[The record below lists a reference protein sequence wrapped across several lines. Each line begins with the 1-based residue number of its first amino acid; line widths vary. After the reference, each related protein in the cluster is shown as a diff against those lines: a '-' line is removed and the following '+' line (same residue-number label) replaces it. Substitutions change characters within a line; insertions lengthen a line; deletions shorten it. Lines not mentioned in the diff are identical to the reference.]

1 MLVLFKKENF
11 LYVKCLLNLKKPIK
25 HQNRTFRPG
34 SVTLLLLPEEVNTL
48 LTRNGNVKLWNGK
61 KFIKANL
68 GEFNDILSNKKY
80 KVEEVVEQQKPANKK
95 IEIKSKQQ
103 VIKQEPKKEEPKVEA
118 EEEKVIEI
126 PVIVEPEKVLKDEKV
141 DVKEEVKVEVEE
153 DKKPNES
160 KKQRHKQ
167 NNQQQGGDK

>member
-34 SVTLLLLPEEVNTL
+34 NVTLLLLPEEVNAL
-48 LTRNGNVKLWNGK
+48 LTRNGNIKLWNGK
-61 KFIKANL
+61 KFIKVNL
-68 GEFNDILSNKKY
+68 GEFNDILTNKKY
-80 KVEEVVEQQKPANKK
+80 KVEDVVEQQKPMNKK
-95 IEIKSKQQ
+95 VEIKPKQQ
-103 VIKQEPKKEEPKVEA
+103 VVKQEPKKEEPKV

-141 DVKEEVKVEVEE
+141 VVKEEVKVEVEE
-153 DKKPNES
+153 DKKPNEN

>member
-34 SVTLLLLPEEVNTL
+34 NVTLLLLPEEVNAL

-61 KFIKANL
+61 KFIKVNL
-68 GEFNDILSNKKY
+68 GEFNDILTNKKY
-80 KVEEVVEQQKPANKK
+80 KVEDVVEQQKPMNKK
-95 IEIKSKQQ
+95 VEIKPKQQ
-103 VIKQEPKKEEPKVEA
+103 VVKQEPKKEEPKV

-126 PVIVEPEKVLKDEKV
+126 PVIVESEKVLKDEKV
-141 DVKEEVKVEVEE
+141 VVKEEVKVEVEE
-153 DKKPNES
+153 DKKPNEN

>member
-34 SVTLLLLPEEVNTL
+34 NVTLLLLPEEVNAL

-61 KFIKANL
+61 KFIKVNL
-68 GEFNDILSNKKY
+68 GEFNDILTNKKY
-80 KVEEVVEQQKPANKK
+80 KVEDVVEQQKPMNKK
-95 IEIKSKQQ
+95 VEIKPKQQ
-103 VIKQEPKKEEPKVEA
+103 VIKQEPKNEEPKV

-126 PVIVEPEKVLKDEKV
+126 PVVVEPEKVLKDEKV
-141 DVKEEVKVEVEE
+141 VVKEEVKLEVEE
-153 DKKPNES
+153 DKKPNEN

>member
-34 SVTLLLLPEEVNTL
+34 NVTLLLLPEEVNAL

-61 KFIKANL
+61 KFIKVNL
-68 GEFNDILSNKKY
+68 GEFNDILTNKKY
-80 KVEEVVEQQKPANKK
+80 KVEDVVEQQKPMNKK
-95 IEIKSKQQ
+95 VEIKPKQQ
-103 VIKQEPKKEEPKVEA
+103 VVKQEPKKEEPKV

-141 DVKEEVKVEVEE
+141 VVKEEVKVEAEE
-153 DKKPNES
+153 DKKPNEN

>member
-34 SVTLLLLPEEVNTL
+34 NVTLLLLPEEVNAL
-48 LTRNGNVKLWNGK
+48 LTRNGNVKLWDGK
-61 KFIKANL
+61 KFIKVNL
-68 GEFNDILSNKKY
+68 GEFNDILTNKKY
-80 KVEEVVEQQKPANKK
+80 KVEDVVEQQKPMNKK
-95 IEIKSKQQ
+95 VEIKPKQQ
-103 VIKQEPKKEEPKVEA
+103 VVKQEPKKEEPKV

-141 DVKEEVKVEVEE
+141 VVKEEVKVEVEE
-153 DKKPNES
+153 DKKPNEN

>member
-34 SVTLLLLPEEVNTL
+34 NATLLLLPEEVNAL

-61 KFIKANL
+61 KFIKVNL
-68 GEFNDILSNKKY
+68 GEFNDILTNKKY
-80 KVEEVVEQQKPANKK
+80 KVEDVVEQQKTMNKK
-95 IEIKSKQQ
+95 VEIKPKQQ
-103 VIKQEPKKEEPKVEA
+103 VVKQEPKKEEPKV

-141 DVKEEVKVEVEE
+141 VVKEEVKVEVEE
-153 DKKPNES
+153 DKKPNEN

>member
-34 SVTLLLLPEEVNTL
+34 NVTLLLLPEEVNAL

-61 KFIKANL
+61 KFIKVNL
-68 GEFNDILSNKKY
+68 GGFNDILTNKKY
-80 KVEEVVEQQKPANKK
+80 KVEDVVEQQKPMNKK
-95 IEIKSKQQ
+95 VEIKPKQQ
-103 VIKQEPKKEEPKVEA
+103 VVKQEPKKEEPKV

-141 DVKEEVKVEVEE
+141 VAKEEVKVEVEE
-153 DKKPNES
+153 DKKPNEN

>member
-34 SVTLLLLPEEVNTL
+34 NVTLLLLPEEVNAL

-61 KFIKANL
+61 KFIKVNL
-68 GEFNDILSNKKY
+68 GEFNDILTNKKY
-80 KVEEVVEQQKPANKK
+80 KVEDVVEQQKPMNKK
-95 IEIKSKQQ
+95 VEIKPKQQ
-103 VIKQEPKKEEPKVEA
+103 VVKQEPKKEEPKV

-141 DVKEEVKVEVEE
+141 VVKEEVKVKVEE
-153 DKKPNES
+153 DKKPNEN

>member
-34 SVTLLLLPEEVNTL
+34 NVTLLLLPEEVNAL
-48 LTRNGNVKLWNGK
+48 LTRNGNIKLWNGK
-61 KFIKANL
+61 KFIKVNL
-68 GEFNDILSNKKY
+68 GEFNDILTNKKY
-80 KVEEVVEQQKPANKK
+80 KVEDVVEQQKPMNKK
-95 IEIKSKQQ
+95 VEIKPKQQ
-103 VIKQEPKKEEPKVEA
+103 VVKQEPNKEEPKV

-141 DVKEEVKVEVEE
+141 VVKEEVKVEVEE
-153 DKKPNES
+153 DKKPNEN

>member
-34 SVTLLLLPEEVNTL
+34 NVTLLLLPEEVNAL

-61 KFIKANL
+61 KFIKVNL
-68 GEFNDILSNKKY
+68 GGFNDILTNKKY
-80 KVEEVVEQQKPANKK
+80 KVEDVVEQQKPMNKK
-95 IEIKSKQQ
+95 VEIKPKQQ
-103 VIKQEPKKEEPKVEA
+103 VVKQEPKKEEPKV

-141 DVKEEVKVEVEE
+141 VVKEEVKVEVEE
-153 DKKPNES
+153 DKKPNEN

>member
-34 SVTLLLLPEEVNTL
+34 NVTLLLLPEEVNAL

-61 KFIKANL
+61 KFIKVNL
-68 GEFNDILSNKKY
+68 GEFNDILTNKKY
-80 KVEEVVEQQKPANKK
+80 KVEDVVEQQKPMNKK
-95 IEIKSKQQ
+95 VEIKPKQQ
-103 VIKQEPKKEEPKVEA
+103 VVKQEPKKEEPKV

-141 DVKEEVKVEVEE
+141 VVKEEVKVEVEE
-153 DKKPNES
+153 DKKPNEN

>member
-34 SVTLLLLPEEVNTL
+34 NVTLLLLPEEVNAL

-61 KFIKANL
+61 KFIKVNL
-68 GEFNDILSNKKY
+68 GEFNDILTNKKY
-80 KVEEVVEQQKPANKK
+80 KVEDVVEQQKPMNKK
-95 IEIKSKQQ
+95 VEIKPKQQ
-103 VIKQEPKKEEPKVEA
+103 VVKQEPKKEEPKV

-126 PVIVEPEKVLKDEKV
+126 PVIVEPEKILKDEKV
-141 DVKEEVKVEVEE
+141 VAKEEVKVEVEE
-153 DKKPNES
+153 DKKPNEN